1 MSIFYLIP
9 VIVVLLFSLTNNS
22 CAADD
27 ILSGGSGNYQA
38 DYDLYIDQ
46 TVTGKGPNVEMGDDA
61 TGVTEETI
69 IAASIV
75 KVSATIR
82 TGIMT
87 GILGA
92 VLLVSGSVVYWRM
105 RRMNS

>member
-1 MSIFYLIP
+1 MESKLYVGNLPYSTTEEDLRELFAQAGAVQSVALIK
-9 VIVVLLFSLTNNS
+9 
-22 CAADD
+22 DRD
-27 ILSGGSGNYQA
+27 SGRS
-38 DYDLYIDQ
+38 
-46 TVTGKGPNVEMGDDA
+46 KGFGFVEMGDDA